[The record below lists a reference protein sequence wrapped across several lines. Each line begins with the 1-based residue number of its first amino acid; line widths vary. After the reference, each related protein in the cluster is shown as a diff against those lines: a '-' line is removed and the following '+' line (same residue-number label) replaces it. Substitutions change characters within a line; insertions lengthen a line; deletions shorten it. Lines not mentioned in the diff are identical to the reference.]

1 MKLSDYAKHLGIA
14 YQTAW
19 KHYKKGLIPYPTR
32 QLPSGAVIV
41 DFDPKNEFG
50 HKRFTKA
57 AIYTRVSSA
66 ENKNN
71 LDSQAERLCNYSI
84 AKGYQVVHVVK
95 EVGSGLNDHRKKLEK
110 LLKLSD
116 YDILIVEHKDRLCRF
131 GTNYMDLL
139 LSRLGIR
146 LEIVNITDNRR
157 DELMTDLVAIITSFA
172 ARLYGQRRGKRK
184 TETIIAT
191 LQASIDED

>member
-19 KHYKKGLIPYPTR
+19 KHYKKGLIPHPTR
-32 QLPSGAVIV
+32 QLPSGTVIV
-41 DFDPKNEFG
+41 EFDPKNELHNKTFN
-50 HKRFTKA
+50 KV

-66 ENKNN
+66 ENRKN
-71 LDSQAERLCNYSI
+71 LDDQAELCCQYSS
-84 AKGYQVVHVVK
+84 AKGYQIIHIVK

-110 LLKLSD
+110 LLTLDD

-139 LSRLGIR
+139 LSRLGIK
-146 LEIVNITDNRR
+146 LEIVNMADNSQ

-172 ARLYGQRRGKRK
+172 ARIFGHLIAKRK
-184 TETIIAT
+184 TERIIAT
-191 LQASIDED
+191 LQSQTED

>member
-19 KHYKKGLIPYPTR
+19 KHYKNGLIPYPTR
-32 QLPSGAVIV
+32 QLPSGSVIV
-41 DFDPKNEFG
+41 DFDPRKESGQKTFN
-50 HKRFTKA
+50 KA
-57 AIYTRVSSA
+57 AIYTRVSSG
-66 ENKNN
+66 ENRKN
-71 LDSQAERLCNYSI
+71 LDTQAERLCNYSS
-84 AKGYQVVHVVK
+84 AKGYQIVHVVK
-95 EVGSGLNDHRKKLEK
+95 EVGSGLNDHRKKLEI

-131 GTNYMDLL
+131 GTNYMELL
-139 LSRLGIR
+139 LSRLGVK
-146 LEIVNITDNRR
+146 LEIVNIVDNQR

-172 ARLYGQRRGKRK
+172 ARLYGQRRAKRK

-191 LQASIDED
+191 LETPD